1 MKQYSIY
8 FLALFLLLACG
19 DDEDQP
25 EPDQQTDY
33 VEQFRECAD
42 MPLNDDRLIAEA
54 LPGTW
59 ELVHLYYGWTGE
71 PDTLPEMTIE
81 FDQSLNMIYTSPEGT
96 WQKQMTLDTSRLVA
110 LDGEYIPVIQE
121 INVFCSDIMGF
132 DHTPYDGNRY
142 IFVKQ

>member
-1 MKQYSIY
+1 MKHSSIL
-8 FLALFLLLACG
+8 FLAFIFLLACG
-19 DDEDQP
+19 NDEDQP
-25 EPDQQTDY
+25 EPNQQTDY
-33 VEQFRECAD
+33 LEQFRDCAE

-81 FDQSLNMIYTSPEGT
+81 FDQSLNMTYTSPEGT
-96 WQKQMTLDTSRLVA
+96 WEKQMTLDTSKLVA
-110 LDGEYIPVIQE
+110 VDAEYIPVIQE
-121 INVFCSDIMGF
+121 INIFCDDILGF

>member
-8 FLALFLLLACG
+8 FLALFFLMACG

-33 VEQFRECAD
+33 VEQFRECAE

-81 FDQSLNMIYTSPEGT
+81 FDENLVMTYITPDTIIERSVSINEGQILFVT
-96 WQKQMTLDTSRLVA
+96 NDW
-110 LDGEYIPVIQE
+110 YPVISD